1 MTAST
6 SHPRFSLVCRMRRF
20 TASRKACLSRAQQ
33 HLIHYPLS
41 FSFLIMKKRVENSL
55 KFKRSDSD
63 DRGMSLRDRGLLS
76 LPLLL
81 NFEQARLA
89 AMLIPYLRFD
99 LYNGI
104 QSH

>member
-33 HLIHYPLS
+33 HLIHYPLT
-41 FSFLIMKKRVENSL
+41 FSFLTIMKKRVENNL
-55 KFKRSDSD
+55 EFERSDSD

-76 LPLLL
+76 LSLLL
-81 NFEQARLA
+81 NFEEARLTV
-89 AMLIPYLRFD
+89 MLIAYLRFD
-99 LYNGI
+99 LYN
-104 QSH
+104 